1 MKKIISL
8 IVILFVVVLLSGCSS
23 SNSGTIICK
32 SEARGNNPVITSY
45 EEYVVENNKVV
56 EFSKYNILDFDEE
69 YLKRTSIDNVL
80 EIYRSDE
87 SFKVEKVDSNT
98 IKNIYVDP
106 KNYYE
111 NMESDD
117 MIETIRASLEDNELS
132 LFKYTC
138 EIK

>member
-8 IVILFVVVLLSGCSS
+8 IAVLFVVVLLSGCSS
-23 SNSGTIICK
+23 SNSATIICK
-32 SEARGNNPVITSY
+32 SEERGNNPVITSY

-56 EFSKYNILDFDEE
+56 EFTKYNILDFDED
-69 YLKRTSIDNVL
+69 YLAKTTIDNVL
-80 EIYRSDE
+80 EIYKEDS
-87 SFKVEKVDSNT
+87 SFKVEKVDENT

-111 NMESDD
+111 DIETDD

-132 LFKYTC
+132 IYKYTC